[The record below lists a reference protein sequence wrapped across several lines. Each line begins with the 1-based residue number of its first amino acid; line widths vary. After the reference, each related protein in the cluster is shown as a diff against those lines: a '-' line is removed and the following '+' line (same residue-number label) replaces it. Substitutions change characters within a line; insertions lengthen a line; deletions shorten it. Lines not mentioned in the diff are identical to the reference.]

1 MRPVFLDDIVE
12 KISAV
17 LPQDI
22 QALTEDLKKNIR
34 VILDSAFEKMH
45 LVTREEFEV
54 QKQIVARVQERVQ
67 ELENKV
73 ESLQNNGR

>member
-67 ELENKV
+67 ELEIK
-73 ESLQNNGR
+73 